1 MRRVVTKEEDE
12 STENKRRGMGWL
24 PDYPDIRD
32 YTFRNKK
39 LLKEKEISSLI
50 SPLRLDKA
58 DRMTLPSM
66 VDLRRWCSPV
76 EDQGELG
83 SCTANAGVG
92 IAEYCEKRAFGKH
105 IEASRLFLY
114 KATRNL
120 AEIRGDGGAFI
131 RSTMGALVL
140 FGVPPEKYWP
150 YTDSSPEFDK
160 EPSAFCYS
168 FAENYRSIK
177 YFRHDATASSQK
189 ETLDSVKKSLATGVP
204 SMFGFTVY
212 NSIEQA
218 AQSGKIP
225 FPCDSERVLGGHAI
239 VAVGYDDKMKVRNA
253 DSDTPTQG
261 ALLIRNSWGKGWGD
275 GGYGWLPYE
284 YVTREVALDFWSMI
298 QQKWV
303 DTGQFTIE

>member
-1 MRRVVTKEEDE
+1 MDTIKH
-12 STENKRRGMGWL
+12 GMGWL

-32 YTFRNKK
+32 YTFGSQRLLEKK
-39 LLKEKEISSLI
+39 DIQSLI
-50 SPLRLDKA
+50 SPLRLEKA
-58 DRMTLPSM
+58 VQKSLPEKA
-66 VDLRRWCSPV
+66 DLRRWCSPV
-76 EDQGELG
+76 ENQGDLG

-92 IAEYCEKRAFGKH
+92 MVEYYEKRAFGKH

-150 YTDSSPEFDK
+150 YTDRTTEFDK

-168 FAENYRSIK
+168 FAENYKSIK
-177 YFRHDATASSQK
+177 YFRHDPPQLSG
-189 ETLDSVKKSLATGVP
+189 EMVLDSVKKSLVAGVP

-218 AQSGKIP
+218 AETGEIP
-225 FPCDSERVLGGHAI
+225 FPCDEERVLGGHAI
-239 VAVGYDDKMKVRNA
+239 VAVGYDDNKSIKNRDCDMG
-253 DSDTPTQG
+253 TPG
-261 ALLIRNSWGKGWGD
+261 ALLIRNSWGSDWGD
-275 GGYGWLPYE
+275 KGYGWLPYD
-284 YVTREVALDFWSMI
+284 YVKKRVAVDFWSML
-298 QQKWV
+298 QQKWI
-303 DTGQFTIE
+303 DTGEFAVE